1 MIKMKQSITLTGLL
15 LLAAVS
21 CSRQPD
27 GGAGFIRFAVDSDD
41 FVTEVTKSNVS
52 DYAMLPS
59 AQDFTLTLSD
69 ASGNEIYNG
78 LLKNYDSSTAVKVGS
93 YTATASYGSSSVEG
107 FDKPYFSGQSSF
119 TVAQGTTSTVTIPA
133 SLANSMVKLAF
144 TDTFTSYFTDYSFT
158 IKTGAGTKIAYA
170 KGETRAAFMDAYT
183 FTLTGTLTSQGG
195 KTQTLTYS
203 KKGLEAKKC
212 YTIKFD
218 ASNVGNGTISISFDD
233 TVEDVQLD
241 EVDLND

>member
-1 MIKMKQSITLTGLL
+1 MNKMKHRITLTGLL

-27 GGAGFIRFAVDSDD
+27 GGVGFIRFALDSDSS
-41 FVTEVTKSNVS
+41 VIEVTKSSVS
-52 DYAMLPS
+52 DYATLPS
-59 AQDFTLTLSD
+59 AQDFTLTVSD
-69 ASGNEIYNG
+69 ASGDEIYSG
-78 LLKNYDSSTAVKVGS
+78 LLKNYDSSSAVKVGS
-93 YTATASYGSSSVEG
+93 YTATASYGSASVEG

-133 SLANSMVKLAF
+133 SLANSMVKLSF
-144 TDTFTSYFTDYSFT
+144 TDTFTSYYTDYSFT
-158 IKTGAGTKIAYA
+158 LKTGAGTEIQFP

-183 FTLTGTLTSQGG
+183 FTLNGTLTSQGG
-195 KTQTLTYS
+195 KTQTFTLS
-203 KKGLEAKKC
+203 KKGFEAKKC
-212 YTIKFD
+212 YTIRFD

>member
-1 MIKMKQSITLTGLL
+1 MKKLKQSITLAGLL

-21 CSRQPD
+21 CTRQPD
-27 GGAGFIRFAVDSDD
+27 GEVGFIRFAVDSDD
-41 FVTEVTKSNVS
+41 FVTDVTKSNVS
-52 DYAMLPS
+52 DYATLPS
-59 AQDFTLTLSD
+59 SDEFTLVLSN
-69 ASGNEIYNG
+69 ASGDEVYNG
-78 LLKNYDSSTAVKVGS
+78 LLKNYDSSTAIKVGS
-93 YTATASYGSSSVEG
+93 YTATASYGSSSDEG
-107 FDKPYFSGQSSF
+107 FSKPYFSGSADF
-119 TVAQGTTSTVTIPA
+119 TIAQGTTSTVSIPV

-158 IKTGAGTKIAYA
+158 VKTGAGTEIAYA
-170 KGETRAAFMDAYT
+170 KGETRAVFMDAYS

-195 KTQTLTYS
+195 KTQTVEFS

-212 YTIKFD
+212 YTLKFD

-233 TVEDVQLD
+233 SVTDVQLD